1 TVDSMILAIVMVYN
15 SIGKWRPKLR
25 LLGDNV
31 PSVDVIV
38 AVCNERIDIVQDT
51 VRAALNADYP
61 KNRFRVIVA
70 DDGRSQKLEAWIL
83 QLAVDTPNLHYTAR
97 AKNGGKLDYKAG
109 NLNHAM
115 RFAETLPGGAA
126 KFVAGLD
133 ADMIPERRWLRAVA
147 AHIVRDSEMG
157 MVCPTQLFYNMPNGD
172 PLCQSSLINWKCA
185 DIFRDHVGCGWN
197 LGSGWIVRR
206 LAIDDINGF
215 PTDCLVEDICS
226 SMLAMAEGWKTA
238 YIPEGLQYG
247 LVPETYLGHVKQ
259 VSN

>member
-1 TVDSMILAIVMVYN
+1 MILAIVMVYN

-157 MVCPTQLFYNMPNGD
+157 MVYRQLT
-172 PLCQSSLINWKCA
+172 C
-185 DIFRDHVGCGWN
+185 
-197 LGSGWIVRR
+197 
-206 LAIDDINGF
+206 
-215 PTDCLVEDICS
+215 
-226 SMLAMAEGWKTA
+226 
-238 YIPEGLQYG
+238 
-247 LVPETYLGHVKQ
+247 VP
-259 VSN
+259 